1 MSEEKVEQLLAILE
15 RLEKAGTLQ
24 EFLKEA
30 SEVPRE
36 ELWKS
41 TMFPLVSEGF
51 KKMHDFCM
59 VELSLHL
66 SEMEKEMAWVNYYAN
81 YCKNIYDSYTTNRE
95 NIKNPEIL
103 NFMKDYEEYYITKKK
118 EKEEECKKK

>member
-1 MSEEKVEQLLAILE
+1 MSEGKVEQLLTILE

-24 EFLKEA
+24 KFLKEA
-30 SEVPRE
+30 TEPPRD

-41 TMFPLVSEGF
+41 TMFPIVSEGF

-66 SEMEKEMAWVNYYAN
+66 SEMEKEMAWANYYAE
-81 YCKNIYDSYTTNRE
+81 YCKNVYDGYAANRE

-103 NFMKDYEEYYITKKK
+103 SFMKDYEEYYMMDKK
-118 EKEEECKKK
+118 EEK

>member
-24 EFLKEA
+24 ELLKEA
-30 SEVPRE
+30 PEVPRE

-41 TMFPLVSEGF
+41 TMFPIVSEGF

-59 VELSLHL
+59 VELSLLL
-66 SEMEKEMAWVNYYAN
+66 SEMERAMAVANYYAN
-81 YCKNIYDSYTTNRE
+81 YCKDIYDGYAANRE

-103 NFMKDYEEYYITKKK
+103 EFMKDYEEYYMVKGG
-118 EKEEECKKK
+118 E

>member
-30 SEVPRE
+30 PEIPRE
-36 ELWKS
+36 ELLNS
-41 TMFPLVSEGF
+41 TMIPTVSEGF
-51 KKMHDFCM
+51 KKMHNFCM
-59 VELSLHL
+59 LALSLRL
-66 SEMEKEMAWVNYYAN
+66 SEMEKEMTWANHYAN
-81 YCKNIYDSYTTNRE
+81 YCKNIYDSYAANRE

-103 NFMKDYEEYYITKKK
+103 SFMKDYEEYYIIKEE
-118 EKEEECKKK
+118 EKEEECKRK

>member
-1 MSEEKVEQLLAILE
+1 MSEEKVEQLLSTLK

-30 SEVPRE
+30 PEVPRE
-36 ELWKS
+36 ELLSS
-41 TMFPLVSEGF
+41 TMIPTVSEGF

-59 VELSLHL
+59 VALSLRL
-66 SEMEKEMAWVNYYAN
+66 SEMEKEMAWVNYYAE
-81 YCKNIYDSYTTNRE
+81 YCKNIYDGYLANRE
-95 NIKNPEIL
+95 NIKNPDIL
-103 NFMKDYEEYYITKKK
+103 NFMKDYEKYYIMKEK

>member
-1 MSEEKVEQLLAILE
+1 MSERKFEQLLSTLE

-24 EFLKEA
+24 EFLKGA

-41 TMFPLVSEGF
+41 TVIPPVSEGF
-51 KKMHDFCM
+51 KKMHDTCM
-59 VELSLHL
+59 VALSLHL
-66 SEMEKEMAWVNYYAN
+66 SEMEKEMAWANYYAE
-81 YCKNIYDSYTTNRE
+81 YCKNIYAGYADNRE

-103 NFMKDYEEYYITKKK
+103 NFMKDYEEYYMI
-118 EKEEECKKK
+118 KEEK

>member
-1 MSEEKVEQLLAILE
+1 MREEKVEQLIAILE

-24 EFLKEA
+24 EFLKSA

-41 TMFPLVSEGF
+41 TMFSTVSEGF

-66 SEMEKEMAWVNYYAN
+66 FEMEKEMAWANYYAE
-81 YCKNIYDSYTTNRE
+81 YCKNIYDGYAANRE

-103 NFMKDYEEYYITKKK
+103 SFMKDYEEYYMVKGG
-118 EKEEECKKK
+118 E

>member
-1 MSEEKVEQLLAILE
+1 MSDEKVKQLIAMLE

-24 EFLKEA
+24 EFLK
-30 SEVPRE
+30 SVPEVSRE

-41 TMFPLVSEGF
+41 TMFSTVSEGF

-66 SEMEKEMAWVNYYAN
+66 SEMEKEMAWANYYAD
-81 YCKNIYDSYTTNRE
+81 YCKNIYDGYAANRG

-103 NFMKDYEEYYITKKK
+103 SFMKDYEEYYMVK
-118 EKEEECKKK
+118 EKE

>member
-1 MSEEKVEQLLAILE
+1 MSERKFEQLLATLE
-15 RLEKAGTLQ
+15 RLEKAETLQ
-24 EFLKEA
+24 KFLKGA

-41 TMFPLVSEGF
+41 TVIPTVSEGF
-51 KKMHDFCM
+51 KKMHDTCM
-59 VELSLHL
+59 VALSLHL
-66 SEMEKEMAWVNYYAN
+66 SEMEKEMAWANYYAE
-81 YCKNIYDSYTTNRE
+81 YCKNIYDGYAANSE

-103 NFMKDYEEYYITKKK
+103 KFMKDYEEYYMIKKG

>member
-1 MSEEKVEQLLAILE
+1 MSEEKIEQLLAMLE

-30 SEVPRE
+30 TELPRD
-36 ELWKS
+36 ELLNS
-41 TMFPLVSEGF
+41 TMIPTVSDGF

-59 VELSLHL
+59 VGVSLRL
-66 SEMEKEMAWVNYYAN
+66 SEMEMAMASANYYAE
-81 YCKNIYDSYTTNRE
+81 YCKNIYDGYASNRE

-103 NFMKDYEEYYITKKK
+103 KFMKNYEEYYMMEKK
-118 EKEEECKKK
+118 EEND